1 MTKKNTTMSD
11 TTKPARVIATRVRIA
26 ENELD
31 QIKPGTELYK
41 RAAESLAEAGQ
52 SQEYIVRAAALY
64 EREGEIEIDDDAA
77 VSLGADAGAYVQ
89 GWLWVPDEEIAED
102 EEDNA

>member
-1 MTKKNTTMSD
+1 V
-11 TTKPARVIATRVRIA
+11 TTKTNKKPTRIIATRVRIA

-41 RAAESLAEAGQ
+41 RAAEALAEAGR

-64 EREGEIEIDDDAA
+64 AREGEIEIDDDAA
-77 VSLGADAGAYVQ
+77 VSLGDDAGAYVQ